1 MNPAVDNRSA
11 HRGVTGG
18 FTLIEL
24 LVVIALIA
32 ILASL
37 LLPAL
42 GRAKAKA
49 RQANCVSNLKQWGI
63 AWQLYGM
70 ENNDKFPTG
79 VSVGWARG
87 EWINALQKHWHEK
100 AYLLLCPSAAQRRK
114 RPGGG
119 FETFGGIDSAYI
131 MGQGSNS
138 SNEVCS
144 YGMNNWA
151 YDPPYDLQGRAARWH
166 WRNLNV
172 PEPTEIP
179 LFLDSMWR
187 GGGPWYGPLRA
198 YVPSRR
204 KGDYDSPSNFY
215 DYEMQHFAFPRHGN
229 RTEALFMDA
238 SVRPTPVRDL
248 WKLLWHREW
257 DRGAWGTKVQF
268 PSWMP

>member
-79 VSVGWARG
+79 VSVGWSRG

-119 FETFGGIDSAYI
+119 FE
-131 MGQGSNS
+131 
-138 SNEVCS
+138 
-144 YGMNNWA
+144 
-151 YDPPYDLQGRAARWH
+151 R
-166 WRNLNV
+166 
-172 PEPTEIP
+172 
-179 LFLDSMWR
+179 
-187 GGGPWYGPLRA
+187 
-198 YVPSRR
+198 
-204 KGDYDSPSNFY
+204 
-215 DYEMQHFAFPRHGN
+215 
-229 RTEALFMDA
+229 
-238 SVRPTPVRDL
+238 
-248 WKLLWHREW
+248 
-257 DRGAWGTKVQF
+257 
-268 PSWMP
+268 